1 MTTGSQRPKGR
12 EGALSLLNA
21 AIDAINLAKEASSIT
36 PAKVAFGAAGIL
48 LTMIKVR
55 FLLFAMRCLKFTR
68 GQESMA
74 NTLDYVELGLF
85 CADICKALD
94 RGMNGKRLN
103 DLNQS
108 VCGAI
113 NQLTT

>member
-1 MTTGSQRPKGR
+1 M
-12 EGALSLLNA
+12 LNS

-55 FLLFAMRCLKFTR
+55 FLFAMRCPKFSR
-68 GQESMA
+68 SQESMINA
-74 NTLDYVELGLF
+74 LDYVELGLF
-85 CADICKALD
+85 CADICRALD
-94 RGMNGKRLN
+94 RGMNEKRLE

-108 VCGAI
+108 VCDAI
-113 NQLTT
+113 NQLTTWVGPAML